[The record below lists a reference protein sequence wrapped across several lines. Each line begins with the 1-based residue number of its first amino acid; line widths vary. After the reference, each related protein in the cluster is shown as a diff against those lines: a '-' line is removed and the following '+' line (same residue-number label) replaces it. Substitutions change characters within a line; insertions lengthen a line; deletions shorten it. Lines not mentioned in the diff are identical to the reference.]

1 EPEMVSK
8 ISELYR
14 AHPDWIIQVPGRH
27 RSHGRNQ
34 YLLDFSRK
42 EVVDHIYDKMAK
54 ILKAAPISYVKWDMN
69 RYMTEIG
76 SAGLAVERQQEV
88 AHRYMLGVYNLFER
102 LTTSFPDIL
111 FESCASGGA

>member
-1 EPEMVSK
+1 MGIDFGLWFEPEMVSK

-34 YLLDFSRK
+34 YVLDFSRK

-76 SAGLAVERQQEV
+76 SAGLEIGRASWREREWMEV
-88 AHRYMLGVYNLFER
+88 YAG
-102 LTTSFPDIL
+102 
-111 FESCASGGA
+111 